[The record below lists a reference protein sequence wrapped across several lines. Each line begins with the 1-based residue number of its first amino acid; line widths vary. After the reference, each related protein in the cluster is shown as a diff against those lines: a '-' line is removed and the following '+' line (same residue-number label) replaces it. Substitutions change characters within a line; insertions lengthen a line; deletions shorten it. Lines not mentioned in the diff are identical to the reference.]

1 MNKPKIANYQARGYV
16 EEHRPFIANNIF
28 AEWTDDDS
36 RYVVYSYGKH
46 WPLFIWDAQ
55 TQRWYANVSKYSVTT
70 SKHRSTTHP
79 HIPKQHHDVPACRG
93 HDQSGRRWH
102 NSHLFNNKL

>member
-79 HIPKQHHDVPACRG
+79 HIP
-93 HDQSGRRWH
+93 
-102 NSHLFNNKL
+102 NSTMTYLHVEDMIKVADGGITAIV